1 MPNEDRRRSESENP
15 QPLPPAGLFSA
26 EIPNLG
32 PVIDPPFIDVPDFS
46 QYLTPAN
53 ITPVDVEPV
62 EPRTTTE
69 SRREAVDVALA
80 TDSVTSNLDGKRYEV
95 LEVGT
100 RSLDRQTDYPL
111 VIIYNYTDDV
121 VVEVTVD
128 PDRRAVLEVREER
141 YQPPLTDSELSQALE
156 MVRDDGQLSD
166 AGIDVDTGVGLIVED
181 VNFRSSRYSH
191 RFVDLRFG
199 PADRYVPTAFAIV
212 DLSRREVVR
221 IGLIPQEEAS

>member
-1 MPNEDRRRSESENP
+1 MPDEDTRPSDLQNP

-32 PVIDPPFIDVPDFS
+32 PVIDPPFVDVPDFS

-53 ITPVDVEPV
+53 ITPVDVESV
-62 EPRTTTE
+62 EPRITNE
-69 SRREAVDVALA
+69 SRREAVDVARA
-80 TDSVTSNLDGKRYEV
+80 SDAVMSNLEGKRYDV

-121 VVEVTVD
+121 VVEATVD
-128 PDRRAVLEVREER
+128 PARRAVLEVSVER
-141 YQPPLTDSELSQALE
+141 YQPPVTDSELRQALE
-156 MVRDDGQLSD
+156 LVRDDGQLSE
-166 AGIDVDTGVGLIVED
+166 AGVDIDTGVGLIVED
-181 VNFRSSRYSH
+181 VNFRNPRYGH
-191 RFVDLRFG
+191 RLVDLRFG

-212 DLSRREVVR
+212 DLSSREVVR
-221 IGLIPQEEAS
+221 TGLIPQEEAS